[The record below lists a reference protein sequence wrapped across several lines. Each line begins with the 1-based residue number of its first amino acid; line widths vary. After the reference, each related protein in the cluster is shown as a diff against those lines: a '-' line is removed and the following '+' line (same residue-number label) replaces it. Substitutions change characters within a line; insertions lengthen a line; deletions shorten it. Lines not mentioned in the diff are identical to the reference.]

1 MVVGSWLL
9 VNMPRTK
16 DHEPRTNFETES
28 ADATIL
34 LGERLASFLKPGAV
48 VAFYGELGSG
58 KTTMIKGFAR
68 GLGVKEMVKSPS
80 FVIVTEY
87 QGRVPVYHVDLYRI
101 KSPEEF
107 TEIGIESYIG
117 GDGVCL
123 IEWAEKAEGLLP
135 EGAVRIRIAVL
146 PQGRSFEITGLA
158 SGVAEELQ

>member
-1 MVVGSWLL
+1 MV
-9 VNMPRTK
+9 
-16 DHEPRTNFETES
+16 FETTNAE
-28 ADATIL
+28 ATIL
-34 LGERLASFLKPGAV
+34 LGERLAKFLKPGAV

-87 QGRVPVYHVDLYRI
+87 QGRMPVYHIDLYRI
-101 KSPEEF
+101 NLPEEF
-107 TEIGIESYIG
+107 TEIGIDSYIG

-135 EGAVRIRIAVL
+135 EKTVRIRIWVL
-146 PQGRSFEITGLA
+146 PKGRRLEIAGLA
-158 SGVAEELQ
+158 PEVAEELK

>member
-1 MVVGSWLL
+1 MV
-9 VNMPRTK
+9 
-16 DHEPRTNFETES
+16 FETES
-28 ADATIL
+28 AEATIL
-34 LGERLASFLKPGAV
+34 LGERLAKFLKPGSV

-87 QGRVPVYHVDLYRI
+87 QGRMPVYHIDLYRI
-101 KSPEEF
+101 NSPEEF
-107 TEIGIESYIG
+107 TEIGIDSYIG

-135 EGAVRIRIAVL
+135 EGTVRIRICVL
-146 PQGRSFEITGLA
+146 PKGRRLEITGLA
-158 SGVAEELQ
+158 PEVAEELK